1 MMISSLTGFLD
12 TFILTNEG
20 IILTNKGI
28 ILAIVPS
35 SCIII
40 QYRLIQLKKCMC
52 IVMLHAQGQICVAEQ
67 AKKDE
72 IILASCSSL
81 SSRKHLLIMILKFV
95 YPNVFLTM
103 QSIK

>member
-12 TFILTNEG
+12 TFIITNEG
-20 IILTNKGI
+20 IILGT
-28 ILAIVPS
+28 VPS

-40 QYRLIQLKKCMC
+40 QYYLIQLKKCMC
-52 IVMLHAQGQICVAEQ
+52 TVMLLAQGQICVVEQ
-67 AKKDE
+67 AQKDK
-72 IILASCSSL
+72 IVLASCSSL
-81 SSRKHLLIMILKFV
+81 SSRKHLLIMILEFV